1 MDDKWQYVPFDSL
14 SEHTFF
20 PDFCHSRV
28 YAVELASRRFVR
40 MEDWFCANLCV
51 DRNWGY
57 FLLSTGQISRQRFS
71 RQGFDISVH
80 LRLRIFVFK
89 YLISVLLERHDSPVS
104 WQTRRHESGLIKTIP
119 TLPNYFHLNRTPL
132 HWHIKNL
139 FLFLFVKKV
148 LLWS

>member
-1 MDDKWQYVPFDSL
+1 MFKVFIEDNSFLLIRLVST
-14 SEHTFF
+14 HFF

-80 LRLRIFVFK
+80 LRLRILK
-89 YLISVLLERHDSPVS
+89 YLRCILLERNDSPVC
-104 WQTRRHESGLIKTIP
+104 RERMGAK
-119 TLPNYFHLNRTPL
+119 
-132 HWHIKNL
+132 
-139 FLFLFVKKV
+139 
-148 LLWS
+148 